1 MKKSELVKYIK
12 EEIIDTLNESPSS
25 EELRMARQA
34 VYRFMK
40 YRQVEAE
47 EAIRDLINALE
58 ELQRRGVKGRLSEA
72 TPEEVETQK
81 ELNKELEKT
90 VELSKEAGLKEEFSE
105 FKTYDDIIGGL
116 IIRADAMKKYL
127 SQNEPDLLPLA
138 DQLEAIITDL
148 DSKIGDIDYAS
159 MNEEEDEAPAGD
171 AEIEKKAS
179 KQDLIIK
186 NYDKLRKELKSHL
199 KDYQNAKDGAEKEKH
214 LQQMKKISQSAEYI
228 DAKNK
233 YEKLKQVK

>member
-1 MKKSELVKYIK
+1 MKKSELKSYIK
-12 EEIIDTLNESPSS
+12 EEILDTLNESPSS

-58 ELQRRGVKGRLSEA
+58 ELQRRGVKGKLSEEI
-72 TPEEVETQK
+72 PSKEEVEA
-81 ELNKELEKT
+81 LNKELEKT
-90 VELSKEAGLKEEFSE
+90 VKLKDEAGIQE
-105 FKTYDDIIGGL
+105 D
-116 IIRADAMKKYL
+116 
-127 SQNEPDLLPLA
+127 
-138 DQLEAIITDL
+138 
-148 DSKIGDIDYAS
+148 
-159 MNEEEDEAPAGD
+159 EDEAPAGD

-199 KDYQNAKDGAEKEKH
+199 KDYQNAKDEAEKEKH
-214 LQQMKKISQSAEYI
+214 LQQMKKISQSAEYL
-228 DAKNK
+228 DAKAK
-233 YEKLKQVK
+233 YDKLKQIK

>member
-1 MKKSELVKYIK
+1 MKKSELKSYIK
-12 EEIIDTLNESPSS
+12 EEILDTLNESPSS

-58 ELQRRGVKGRLSEA
+58 ELQRRGVKGKLSEEI
-72 TPEEVETQK
+72 PSKEEVED
-81 ELNKELEKT
+81 LNKELEKT

-159 MNEEEDEAPAGD
+159 MNEEDEAPAGD